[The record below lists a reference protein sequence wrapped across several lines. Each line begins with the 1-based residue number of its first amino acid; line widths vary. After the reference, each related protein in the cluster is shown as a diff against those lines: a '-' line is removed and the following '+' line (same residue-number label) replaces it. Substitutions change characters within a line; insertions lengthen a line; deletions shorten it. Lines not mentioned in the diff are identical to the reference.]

1 MHLKNITKIKKYRKD
16 LQYKVSKNKHTTNK
30 EKNNH
35 IHSQIKT
42 LNEHLN
48 NINKILKYKKLNMK
62 EHKTDINITKI
73 QKIKHDGTQN
83 KQEYYQN

>member
-1 MHLKNITKIKKYRKD
+1 
-16 LQYKVSKNKHTTNK
+16 
-30 EKNNH
+30 
-35 IHSQIKT
+35 
-42 LNEHLN
+42 
-48 NINKILKYKKLNMK
+48 MK